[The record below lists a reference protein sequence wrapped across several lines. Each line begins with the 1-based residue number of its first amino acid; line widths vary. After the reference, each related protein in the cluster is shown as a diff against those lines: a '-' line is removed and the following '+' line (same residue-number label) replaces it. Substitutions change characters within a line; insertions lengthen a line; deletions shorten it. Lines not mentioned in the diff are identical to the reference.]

1 MNNNDDKYKL
11 KVIVNAMEKLSH
23 VISVIAFLAIAIML
37 LLNISKAKD
46 IYGKL
51 FMTFALLILLFGI
64 LSGIFNALKMEKVA
78 KIFYKIPTIIFMT
91 FWMVLT
97 VSYTYVLFIS
107 KDFTYWWIVLLFWL
121 LGIVVIYRDIIKK

>member
-1 MNNNDDKYKL
+1 MNDNDDKYKL
-11 KVIVNAMEKLSH
+11 KTIEKSMRKLSY
-23 VISVIAFLAIAIML
+23 VVASISFLAMATML

-51 FMTFALLILLFGI
+51 FMTFALSILLFGI